1 MGVGQTFGEA
11 YYKAI
16 IGSNDRLP
24 GLPIDGEVKKIFLS
38 VRESDKANL
47 VPIAKGLQDY
57 GFSLVATAGTQK
69 VLKDAG
75 IACER
80 INKVNEGRP
89 HIVDA
94 IKNGEIALVVN
105 TTEGKQAHEDSFS
118 IRRSALQHKVFNVT
132 TLNAAAAVVEAY
144 KVQLPFDVYKLQD
157 LHSQAET
164 VK

>member
-1 MGVGQTFGEA
+1 MGVGKTFGEA

-24 GLPIDGEVKKIFLS
+24 GLPVEGEVKKVFLS
-38 VRESDKANL
+38 VRDSDKANL
-47 VPIAKGLQDY
+47 APIAKQFAEY
-57 GFSLVATAGTQK
+57 GFKLVATAGTQK
-69 VLKDAG
+69 VLQAAG
-75 IACER
+75 IDCER

-94 IKNGEIALVVN
+94 IKNGEIAIAVN

-132 TLNAAAAVVEAY
+132 TLNAAAAVAEAY
-144 KVQLPFDVYKLQD
+144 KVSLPFDVYKLQD
-157 LHSQAET
+157 IHTA
-164 VK
+164 VKLAK